1 MTTQPEEALKQIA
14 DLREKIGK
22 QADDPSNV
30 EASRRLDLL
39 ENHAKSLV
47 KVNPFNKE
55 RIAEG
60 RSVLYQAAA
69 NLVAESSPGH
79 RLLSERAVH
88 VGKSFTPAPDGKGS
102 SLLHP
107 SEDVAK
113 KGRKSKTVKIA
124 RGVKLSL
131 ANLLVLNVING
142 RLRKQVNQP
151 SVDTVVRDR
160 RVDERALAQA
170 SAAAVLKD
178 SKGKPI
184 PSKSLKDRFRMALNV
199 VLQKRDNPTIERVL
213 PIPVRRLDGK
223 DALISVTC
231 RQVPARVLTASLTAK
246 YDQDGIQGV
255 NCHDNMQYRHA
266 LNLYRSS
273 LEHQDG
279 RPLLSMVRHG
289 VHSAVALTPE
299 GIQALPDPELGQM
312 ALDLR
317 EYGLQDPVLTQIRRT
332 AIARVPDS
340 KDSQDHKAGPDP
352 KNPVPAPTSSIT
364 YTESELREAAA
375 RVRRGGSGLLDPLRK
390 AANQARA
397 LESAQAAITC
407 LPKTELQRILD
418 SRPGEIPVVR
428 LASVSL
434 LTPDAV
440 RGLFKGPAKDE
451 RLMWHDQQ
459 AAWQALA
466 ERPYVELDVPQD
478 GGGFVKRMVKLEIAA
493 FNIPVNEEGA
503 HAIRGNWRLV
513 VGNSH
518 TANQE
523 AMAKLLGPLP
533 ASGETAEAALSTWK
547 PGGWV
552 GSALSAYSPLGKPQK
567 DLLLALAKQVA
578 EISIEDRSAS
588 ARQADPYRLVKRIL
602 VMVHQTGLAA
612 PMVNCRSGKDR
623 TSEAETQAR
632 QFALE
637 VSESGVAH
645 LPGIHS
651 PAGTDDHVQQLQ
663 LWNLLQGGG
672 SREIQHW
679 NTGHAGT
686 KLSQAALLAQYGI
699 GDDKELRRQYQGMS
713 AHVQA

>member
-1 MTTQPEEALKQIA
+1 M
-14 DLREKIGK
+14 
-22 QADDPSNV
+22 
-30 EASRRLDLL
+30 
-39 ENHAKSLV
+39 
-47 KVNPFNKE
+47 NP
-55 RIAEG
+55 
-60 RSVLYQAAA
+60 L
-69 NLVAESSPGH
+69 
-79 RLLSERAVH
+79 
-88 VGKSFTPAPDGKGS
+88 
-102 SLLHP
+102 
-107 SEDVAK
+107 
-113 KGRKSKTVKIA
+113 
-124 RGVKLSL
+124 
-131 ANLLVLNVING
+131 
-142 RLRKQVNQP
+142 
-151 SVDTVVRDR
+151 
-160 RVDERALAQA
+160 
-170 SAAAVLKD
+170 
-178 SKGKPI
+178 
-184 PSKSLKDRFRMALNV
+184 
-199 VLQKRDNPTIERVL
+199 
-213 PIPVRRLDGK
+213 
-223 DALISVTC
+223 
-231 RQVPARVLTASLTAK
+231 
-246 YDQDGIQGV
+246 
-255 NCHDNMQYRHA
+255 
-266 LNLYRSS
+266 
-273 LEHQDG
+273 
-279 RPLLSMVRHG
+279 
-289 VHSAVALTPE
+289 
-299 GIQALPDPELGQM
+299 
-312 ALDLR
+312 
-317 EYGLQDPVLTQIRRT
+317 
-332 AIARVPDS
+332 
-340 KDSQDHKAGPDP
+340 
-352 KNPVPAPTSSIT
+352 PAPTASIT
-364 YTESELREAAA
+364 YTSDQLGKAGAH
-375 RVRRGGSGLLDPLRK
+375 VRRVGAGLLDPLRK

-407 LPKTELQRILD
+407 LPKTELQKI
-418 SRPGEIPVVR
+418 SESGPGEIPTVR

-466 ERPYVELDVPQD
+466 QLPYVELDVPQA

-503 HAIRGNWRLV
+503 HARRGQWGLV

-533 ASGETAEAALSTWK
+533 ASGEAALPTWK

-578 EISIEDRSAS
+578 EISIEDRSAGASS

-637 VSESGVAH
+637 VSESRVPH
-645 LPGIHS
+645 LPSIHA
-651 PAGTDDHVQQLQ
+651 PAGTYDHVQRVQ

-686 KLSQAALLAQYGI
+686 KLSQPALLAQYGI
-699 GDDKELRRQYQGMS
+699 GGDKELRRQYQGMS

>member
-1 MTTQPEEALKQIA
+1 
-14 DLREKIGK
+14 
-22 QADDPSNV
+22 
-30 EASRRLDLL
+30 
-39 ENHAKSLV
+39 
-47 KVNPFNKE
+47 
-55 RIAEG
+55 
-60 RSVLYQAAA
+60 
-69 NLVAESSPGH
+69 
-79 RLLSERAVH
+79 
-88 VGKSFTPAPDGKGS
+88 
-102 SLLHP
+102 
-107 SEDVAK
+107 
-113 KGRKSKTVKIA
+113 
-124 RGVKLSL
+124 
-131 ANLLVLNVING
+131 
-142 RLRKQVNQP
+142 
-151 SVDTVVRDR
+151 
-160 RVDERALAQA
+160 
-170 SAAAVLKD
+170 
-178 SKGKPI
+178 
-184 PSKSLKDRFRMALNV
+184 
-199 VLQKRDNPTIERVL
+199 
-213 PIPVRRLDGK
+213 
-223 DALISVTC
+223 
-231 RQVPARVLTASLTAK
+231 
-246 YDQDGIQGV
+246 
-255 NCHDNMQYRHA
+255 
-266 LNLYRSS
+266 
-273 LEHQDG
+273 
-279 RPLLSMVRHG
+279 MVRHG

-299 GIQALPDPELGQM
+299 GIQALTDPELGQM

-317 EYGLQDPVLTQIRRT
+317 EYGLQDPVLTEIRRT
-332 AIARVPDS
+332 AIARAPDS
-340 KDSQDHKAGPDP
+340 KDHKAGPDP
-352 KNPVPAPTSSIT
+352 KNPVPAPTSSST
-364 YTESELREAAA
+364 YTDPELRAAAA

-493 FNIPVNEEGA
+493 FNIPVNAEGA
-503 HAIRGNWRLV
+503 HAIRGSWGLV
-513 VGNSH
+513 AGNSH

-533 ASGETAEAALSTWK
+533 ASGQAALSTWK

-578 EISIEDRSAS
+578 EISIEDRSAGASS

-637 VSESGVAH
+637 VSESRVAH
-645 LPGIHS
+645 LPSIHA
-651 PAGTDDHVQQLQ
+651 PAGTYDHVQRVQ

-686 KLSQAALLAQYGI
+686 KLSQPALLAQYGI
-699 GDDKELRRQYQGMS
+699 GGDKELRRQYQGMS